1 MKKKHMIIES
11 SIFFIISSI
20 VYLYV
25 KKNNPNNV
33 IERYYMTQSKVL
45 YNLFKI
51 STLII
56 KFTIFFNIKFLII
69 IAIKNKFLLS

>member
-1 MKKKHMIIES
+1 MKKNIIIES
-11 SIFFIISSI
+11 SVFVIISLI
-20 VYLYV
+20 AFLYV
-25 KKNNPNNV
+25 KKNNPDNV

-56 KFTIFFNIKFLII
+56 KLTLFFNIKFLII
-69 IAIKNKFLLS
+69 LGIKNHFM

>member
-1 MKKKHMIIES
+1 MKKDIIIES
-11 SIFFIISSI
+11 SVFVIISLI

-25 KKNNPNNV
+25 KKNNPDNV

-56 KFTIFFNIKFLII
+56 KLTLFFNIKFLII
-69 IAIKNKFLLS
+69 LGMKNYFM

>member
-1 MKKKHMIIES
+1 MKKKDIIIES
-11 SIFFIISSI
+11 SVFVIISLI
-20 VYLYV
+20 VYLYI
-25 KKNNPNNV
+25 KKNNPDNV

-56 KFTIFFNIKFLII
+56 NLTLFFNIKFLII
-69 IAIKNKFLLS
+69 LGIKNYFM